1 MDFLIKE
8 LLTHQ
13 REPEKI
19 KTILSHLVQEQ
30 RQILLD
36 TSTSLEDPTNR
47 GVLLHIFGQMLN
59 HGWGCEKD
67 LVKAKEL
74 YEMSASLNN
83 TDAMYH
89 LGNLYYGIDGEWNLQ
104 KAKELYKQAATHGH
118 VEAMNTLD
126 FLYKQGKIGT
136 KEYKKTSELYEQ
148 AVTPNDPIAIF
159 NLARMYEN
167 GDKVPLNY
175 RKAIELYERAAQM
188 NHPESMIRLAK
199 LYLASKSDA
208 NANRILNLYF
218 SYFQITRDVKTI
230 AYDLI
235 LLPNTGFLTFL
246 LSSFFELRE
255 RVEQRNGENDLLSS
269 PIQ

>member
-1 MDFLIKE
+1 MEFLIKE

-13 REPEKI
+13 RDLEKL
-19 KTILSHLVQEQ
+19 KTILCHLFQEQ

-36 TSTSLEDPTNR
+36 TSISLEDPTNR
-47 GVLLHIFGQMLN
+47 GVLLNIFGQMLN

-67 LVKAKEL
+67 IVKAKEL

-104 KAKELYKQAATHGH
+104 KAKELYKQAATRGH

-136 KEYKKTSELYEQ
+136 KEYKKTRELYEQ

-199 LYLASKSDA
+199 LYLAGKCDA
-208 NANRILNLYF
+208 NRVLNLYF
-218 SYFQITRDVKTI
+218 SYFQITRDVRTI

-235 LLPNTGFLTFL
+235 LLPNSEFLTFL

-255 RVEQRNGENDLLSS
+255 RVEQRNAGNNLLSS
-269 PIQ
+269 PIE